1 MVQPLLDT
9 RENWETSNI
18 LSTPGRPADT
28 DVLHLRGKHFPIS
41 MYPKP
46 KTCTACGY
54 KTDKNYKQPRKK
66 TSNYCEKCDLYVC
79 KDCFE
84 KFDSRSKIKH
94 MLDVEEKK
102 RLNLL
107 ESLTILF
114 KVMSVIIR
122 ITAKMFD

>member
-9 RENWETSNI
+9 RENPETSNI

-28 DVLHLRGKHFPIS
+28 DVLHLRGIHFAIS

-46 KTCTACGY
+46 KTCTAFGY
-54 KTDKNYKQPRKK
+54 KTDKSYKQPRKK

-84 KFDSRSKIKH
+84 KFDSRSKI
-94 MLDVEEKK
+94 
-102 RLNLL
+102 
-107 ESLTILF
+107 
-114 KVMSVIIR
+114 
-122 ITAKMFD
+122 